1 VTPVLVALDA
11 ALTLLAGA
19 SLVGLLAIRLGF
31 LERALIALVSGVI
44 TGSAATYGLALLA
57 GLNDATVLAGPAL
70 VTVLALAAAR
80 FAANPWNTWKEAW
93 AKARAEWAKR
103 PPYLLLAFTALVI
116 AFFTAL
122 FIHTIF
128 ANDGALL
135 AGYPNVWADW
145 SQHLTTESSFAVAAN
160 LPPQNPLFSGTSLLY
175 PFLPDF
181 HSASLVVLGMSQGA
195 ALAVPGA
202 ILAVAIALLIVC
214 LAQRFGIGVG
224 AGIVAAAICFLGGGL
239 GFVGVFADACAAHGF
254 STTQCTFQHVVTSP
268 GDGVHVVLGTLHDVP
283 GIIAAQPRPYDG
295 DLVAASQQPL
305 PNIQWYTP
313 LFAWWLPQRA
323 LLYGFAAAVSA
334 LIVVRAALSEKQRSW
349 PAFAVAGL
357 LVGLLPLVHVQTL
370 IVLVILL
377 GVLVIVHRRREWLA
391 LLAVALLIGLPRV
404 VQLVAA
410 PHGSIAGGN
419 AYPWFEPGW
428 MVNSGMGATAVSG
441 AADALGQALGQ
452 VVSPRW
458 WGFWFVNLGV
468 AVPLCAVTLIAL
480 AARRGPPRIAVVA
493 RRITAF
499 LPRPLLELFLGAM
512 LVFAACNLIVF
523 QSWEWDNT
531 KLFLYWYL
539 GVALVVGALAT
550 YAWRRWYVRAALA
563 LVPATMLITGV
574 VVILNLLPWTPAA
587 HSLTG
592 PYQIVSVDERALA
605 ARLAAVTPDGAV
617 FLTSGRPNDP
627 VLTVA
632 GRTAVM
638 GYYGWVWS
646 YGIDVGTRPADEHTM
661 YAGCST
667 SVCAVLGLLHQYRV
681 DYVEVDDR
689 VNDPGAITTDV
700 NTAWWSQ
707 QGFPVVARSQHI
719 VIYDV
724 RHAA

>member
-1 VTPVLVALDA
+1 MTPVLVALDA
-11 ALTLLAGA
+11 ALTLVAGA
-19 SLVGLLAIRLGF
+19 GLVGLLAIRLGF
-31 LERALIALVSGVI
+31 VERVLIALVTGVI

-57 GLNDATVLAGPAL
+57 GLNTGTVLGGPAVAAL
-70 VTVLALAAAR
+70 VALAAAR
-80 FAANPWNTWKEAW
+80 FAANPWTTWKGAW
-93 AKARAEWAKR
+93 LEARAEWTKQ
-103 PPYLLLAFTALVI
+103 PPYLLLGFTAVVI

-122 FIHTIF
+122 FVHTIF
-128 ANDGALL
+128 AMDGGLS

-145 SQHLTTESSFAVAAN
+145 SQHLTTQASFTVAAN
-160 LPPQNPLFSGTSLLY
+160 LPPENPLFSGTSLLY

-181 HSASLVVLGMSQGA
+181 HSASLVVLGMSPGA

-202 ILAVAIALLIVC
+202 ILAIAVALLIVC

-224 AGIVAAAICFLGGGL
+224 AGIIAAAICFLGGGL
-239 GFVGVFADACAAHGF
+239 GFVGVFADACARHGF
-254 STTQCTFQHVVTSP
+254 SAAQCTFQHVVSNP
-268 GDGVHVVLGTLHDVP
+268 GDGVHVVLGTLRDVP
-283 GIIAAQPRPYDG
+283 SVIGAQPRPYDG
-295 DLVAASQQPL
+295 DLVPASQQPL

-323 LLYGFAAAVSA
+323 LLYGFAAAVSV
-334 LIVVRAALSEKQRSW
+334 LIIVRAALSEERRSW

-357 LVGLLPLVHVQTL
+357 LVGLMPLVHVQTL
-370 IVLVILL
+370 IVLVVLL

-391 LLAVALLIGLPRV
+391 LLAVALVIGLPRV

-410 PHGSIAGGN
+410 PHGSPGVN

-428 MVNSGMGATAVSG
+428 MVNAGTGATPVSS
-441 AADALGQALGQ
+441 AADALAQAAGQI
-452 VVSPRW
+452 VSPRW

-468 AVPLCAVTLIAL
+468 AVPLCAITLIAL
-480 AARRGPPRIAVVA
+480 AARLGPPRIAAAA
-493 RRITAF
+493 RRITEF

-563 LVPATMLITGV
+563 LIPATMLITGV
-574 VVILNLLPWTPAA
+574 VVVLRLLPWTPLE
-587 HSLTG
+587 HSVTG
-592 PYQIVSVDERALA
+592 PYQIVSADEQALA
-605 ARLAAVTPDGAV
+605 ARLAAVTPDRAV
-617 FLTSGRPNDP
+617 FLTSGRPGDP

-661 YAGCST
+661 YAGCPT
-667 SVCAVLGLLHQYRV
+667 SACPIVGLLHQYRV
-681 DYVEVDDR
+681 DYVEIDDR
-689 VNDPGAITTDV
+689 VNDPGAITTNV
-700 NTAWWSQ
+700 NAAWWSQ
-707 QGFPVVARSQHI
+707 QGFPVVARSEHI

-724 RHAA
+724 RRAV

>member
-1 VTPVLVALDA
+1 VTPVLVALYS

-19 SLVGLLAIRLGF
+19 SLVGLLATRLGF
-31 LERALIALVSGVI
+31 VERALIALVAGVI

-57 GLNDATVLAGPAL
+57 GLNVGTVLGGPAL
-70 VTVLALAAAR
+70 VTLVAFAAAQ
-80 FAANPWNTWKEAW
+80 FAANPLTTWKEAW
-93 AKARAEWAKR
+93 VQARAEWTKR
-103 PPYLLLAFTALVI
+103 PPYLLLGYTAVVI

-122 FIHTIF
+122 FVHTIF
-128 ANDGALL
+128 STDGALF
-135 AGYPNVWADW
+135 AGYQNVWADW
-145 SQHLTTESSFAVAAN
+145 SQHLTTQASFAVAAN
-160 LPPQNPLFSGTSLLY
+160 LPPENPLFSGTPLLY
-175 PFLPDF
+175 PFLPGF
-181 HSASLVVLGMSQGA
+181 HSASLVVLGMSPGA

-202 ILAVAIALLIVC
+202 ILAIAVALLIVC

-224 AGIVAAAICFLGGGL
+224 AGIIAAAVCFLGGGL

-254 STTQCTFQHVVTSP
+254 STAQCSFQHVVANP
-268 GDGVHVVLGTLHDVP
+268 GDGLQVVLGTLHDVP
-283 GIIAAQPRPYDG
+283 GTIAAQARPYDG
-295 DLVAASQQPL
+295 DLVPASQQPL
-305 PNIQWYTP
+305 PNMQWYTP

-323 LLYGFAAAVSA
+323 LLYGFAAAVSV
-334 LIVVRAALSEKQRSW
+334 LILVRAALSEERRSW

-370 IVLVILL
+370 IVLVVLL
-377 GVLVIVHRRREWLA
+377 GVLAVVHRRREWLA
-391 LLAVALLIGLPRV
+391 LLAVALVIGLPRV

-410 PHGSIAGGN
+410 PHGSPGVN

-428 MVNSGMGATAVSG
+428 MVNAGTGATAVSS
-441 AADALGQALGQ
+441 AVDAVGQALGQ

-458 WGFWFVNLGV
+458 WGFWFVNLGL
-468 AVPLCAVTLIAL
+468 AVPLCAITLIAL
-480 AARRGPPRIAVVA
+480 AARLGPPRVAATA
-493 RRITAF
+493 RRVTAF

-539 GVALVVGALAT
+539 AVALVVGALAT
-550 YAWRRWYVRAALA
+550 YAWRRWFVRAAAA

-574 VVILNLLPWTPAA
+574 VVVLRLLPWTPPD
-587 HSLTG
+587 HSVTG
-592 PYQIVSVDERALA
+592 PYQIVSADDQALA
-605 ARLAAVTPDGAV
+605 ARLAAITPDHAV
-617 FLTSGRPNDP
+617 FLTSGRPGDP

-646 YGIDVGTRPADEHTM
+646 YGIDVGNRVADEHTM
-661 YAGCST
+661 YAGCAT
-667 SVCAVLGLLHQYRV
+667 QVCPVVGLLHQYRV
-681 DYVEVDDR
+681 DYVEIDDR
-689 VNDPGAITTDV
+689 VNDAGAITTNV
-700 NTAWWSQ
+700 NVAWWSH
-707 QGFPVVARSQHI
+707 QGFPVVARSEHI

-724 RHAA
+724 RNAV